1 VNESDDPLDAGEGSA
16 SPLDRLFSRFADAA
30 RPADAASMTGLGRRY
45 DRAATTGQDTDDE
58 EAPDRGL
65 VLPYGSP

>member
-1 VNESDDPLDAGEGSA
+1 MNESDDPPDPDDRPA
-16 SPLDRLFSRFADAA
+16 SPLDRLFTRFAGAA

-45 DRAATTGQDTDDE
+45 DEAATSGQGTDDE
-58 EAPDRGL
+58 AASDRGL